1 MRYFPVRIIDSHLYL
16 NRKDYSNLFGETK
29 NLYGENVVIQN
40 GSSAITIDKITVAD
54 QNLLELTPA
63 DAQRLRIDGSTI
75 ITPKDL
81 GFLNL
86 TLKLVFRNKE
96 INFSGKLQ
104 LIPRTLFVNGE
115 ELKSLG
121 LDFST
126 TVFVAVNTARPTI
139 FGDVRLVSTLEK
151 GFFIL
156 SKEEAAGALLKE
168 NDSVYVV
175 SAAAAK
181 TAELSPSIAEKLP
194 SRFLEIDLTL
204 KGNNQFVLITEAHVW
219 KAIQAKK
226 KIWVPKNARLTPA
239 AKDLGSSRK
248 IFEFE

>member
-16 NRKDYSNLFGETK
+16 NRKDYFNLLGETK
-29 NLYGENVVIQN
+29 NLFAESIVIQN
-40 GSSAITIDKITVAD
+40 GSTAITIFKITAAD
-54 QNLLELTPA
+54 EDRLELTPA

-75 ITPKDL
+75 ITPKDI

-86 TLKLVFRNKE
+86 TLKLIFRSKE

-104 LIPRTLFVNGE
+104 LIPRTLLVNGE

-121 LDFST
+121 LDLAKT
-126 TVFVAVNTARPTI
+126 LFVAANTARATI
-139 FGDVRLVSTLEK
+139 FGDVRLAPTLEK

-156 SKEEAAGALLKE
+156 SKEEAAAALLKE

-175 SAAAAK
+175 SAAAVK
-181 TAELSPSIAEKLP
+181 TSELSTSLAEKLP

-219 KAIQAKK
+219 KAIQTKK

-239 AKDLGSSRK
+239 AKDLGNSRK